1 MNALTR
7 RNPGK
12 EMDDLQDRWA
22 KFFGLVPVRVTSGGK
37 EAMTVAEWAPL
48 GDISED
54 DRERLLK
61 AGLLR
66 R

>member
-7 RNPGK
+7 SDSGK
-12 EMDDLQDRWA
+12 EMDDLQNAWA
-22 KFFGLVPVRVTSGGK
+22 RFFGLVPVRVTSSA
-37 EAMTVAEWAPL
+37 EEVRTAAEWAPSV
-48 GDISED
+48 GISED
-54 DRERLLK
+54 DKEMLVK